1 MKHRLLILLLGFLIE
16 FLLISNFLYYNLFA
30 GLLALIIIMLFA
42 VSLIVFHLVNKD
54 RKSLFKKILTNLTF
68 GLFLGFLFGFGTWQE
83 LKRLNESNAAELISA
98 LGKYYKDNKQYPD
111 QLDKLKNKYID
122 KVPAQWHGLKPDTT
136 LYVVSSDK
144 LSFMISIVYSSDDEK
159 IYRSEFGCWDYYD

>member
-1 MKHRLLILLLGFLIE
+1 M
-16 FLLISNFLYYNLFA
+16 
-30 GLLALIIIMLFA
+30 
-42 VSLIVFHLVNKD
+42 
-54 RKSLFKKILTNLTF
+54 TF